1 MDLST
6 KKHKKVDNVSD
17 SMVSKIKKEKDR
29 LKRLYKL
36 YADGR
41 DEVLDI
47 IEEEEEK
54 IKLMESN
61 LKDEQKNK
69 SAQKNGEIVF
79 ENIKKFA
86 DVWDDIDK
94 KSKNLLLK
102 IIIDKIIIV
111 NGNVEIQLKNF

>member
-1 MDLST
+1 M
-6 KKHKKVDNVSD
+6 
-17 SMVSKIKKEKDR
+17 
-29 LKRLYKL
+29 
-36 YADGR
+36 
-41 DEVLDI
+41 LDI

-54 IKLMESN
+54 IKLMESS

-86 DVWDDIDK
+86 DVWYDIDK